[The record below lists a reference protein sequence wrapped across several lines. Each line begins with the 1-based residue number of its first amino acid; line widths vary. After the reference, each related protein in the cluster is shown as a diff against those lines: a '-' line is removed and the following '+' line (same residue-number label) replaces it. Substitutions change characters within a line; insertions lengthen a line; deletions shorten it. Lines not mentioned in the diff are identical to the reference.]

1 MRSLKKIVVILVLI
15 VAGLALA
22 WNFSEPPPLPEESI
36 SVTVLANGPYE
47 VGTHEYTLA
56 DASRP
61 TQANK
66 EFPGA
71 PRRPLPSAPGF
82 RSTATARTFPTR
94 RCR

>member
-61 TQANK
+61 TRPTRS
-66 EFPGA
+66 FPARLGA
-71 PRRPLPSAPGF
+71 HCTRAPGF

>member
-47 VGTHEYTLA
+47 VGT
-56 DASRP
+56 
-61 TQANK
+61 
-66 EFPGA
+66 FPRHNRA
-71 PRRPLPSAPGF
+71 RSPRGSA
-82 RSTATARTFPTR
+82 FP
-94 RCR
+94 